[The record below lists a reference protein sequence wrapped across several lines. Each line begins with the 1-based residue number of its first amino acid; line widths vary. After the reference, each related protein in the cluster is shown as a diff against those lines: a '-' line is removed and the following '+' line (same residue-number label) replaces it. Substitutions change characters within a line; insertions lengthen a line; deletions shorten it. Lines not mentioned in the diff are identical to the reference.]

1 MSEPHPPSKITR
13 DDVAHVAHLARL
25 TLTEDELDRFTD
37 QLAAVL
43 DHASDVEAL
52 EIDDVPPTARS
63 FPLVNV
69 MRPDEVGPTLEPGEV
84 LSQAPAAEADQF
96 RVPPILGE
104 AP

>member
-25 TLTEDELDRFTD
+25 SLTEDELDRFTG

-43 DHASDVEAL
+43 DHARDVEAL
-52 EIDDVPPTARS
+52 EIDDVPPTARP

-69 MRPDEVGPTLEPGEV
+69 MRADEVGPTLQPDDV
-84 LSQAPAAEADQF
+84 LSQAPAAEDDQF